1 MENKECKLELPSKKI
16 VKYLLK
22 NKERSMVG
30 NYPTNFALGHQ
41 LSVSVLDC
49 GYWLKDEK
57 LGANLIVDDYCKIHM
72 YNGKKLA
79 LVRPII
85 IDKECVSFILNNHR
99 LSKFDRIIYGHYP
112 QSIVSDKNIRNVLNK
127 KLLENDKELILTNRV
142 YGNNCCEYYCDGKY
156 YVLDTD
162 GYWYNLELISWK
174 YIRKLNILIS
184 ESALFK
190 NTYYTTDKYHHVN
203 MALYYFSKDM
213 LQEINEETIQKIS
226 EIKNVEKETDKE
238 KIKEI
243 IDSNPIY
250 GMLYNKG
257 LIDIN
262 NIEIDEENKLIL
274 KKK

>member
-1 MENKECKLELPSKKI
+1 MQIISPKKG
-16 VKYLLK
+16 VF
-22 NKERSMVG
+22 S
-30 NYPTNFALGHQ
+30 A
-41 LSVSVLDC
+41 
-49 GYWLKDEK
+49 
-57 LGANLIVDDYCKIHM
+57 
-72 YNGKKLA
+72 
-79 LVRPII
+79 
-85 IDKECVSFILNNHR
+85 
-99 LSKFDRIIYGHYP
+99 
-112 QSIVSDKNIRNVLNK
+112 
-127 KLLENDKELILTNRV
+127 LILTNRV

-162 GYWYNLELISWK
+162 SYWYNLELISWK

-184 ESALFK
+184 ERALFK
-190 NTYYTTDKYHHVN
+190 NIYSTTDKNHHVN

-250 GMLYNKG
+250 GMLCNKG